1 MSDTTEPESRSS
13 DAERTD
19 LPREPAEP
27 AGDTPSPGTR
37 GPRSGRLTG
46 LVLLLTLAVVGAD
59 QLTKYVAEARLAPGG
74 ETQWFLGELLGWKL
88 IYNPGAALSI
98 GSGFTWLL
106 TAVAVAVVIVVAR
119 TSRRIGSAWWALAFG
134 LLLGGAV
141 GNLIDRF
148 FREPGFAVGHVVDFI
163 NYAGFF
169 VGNVADI
176 AIVVA
181 AGLVAVLSFR
191 GVPITGSA
199 PDADGGAPEAGG
211 SAGSAPDADRSAPD
225 ADAAGGDGGAT
236 GAPIEDASGPPDAET
251 PGSAA
256 PRSAG

>member
-1 MSDTTEPESRSS
+1 MSETTEPESRSS
-13 DAERTD
+13 DPERTD
-19 LPREPAEP
+19 PP
-27 AGDTPSPGTR
+27 AGR

-46 LVLLLTLAVVGAD
+46 LVLVLTLGVVGAD
-59 QLTKYVAEARLAPGG
+59 QLTKYVAEARLVPQA

-106 TAVAVAVVIVVAR
+106 TAVAATVVVIVAR
-119 TSRRIGSAWWALAFG
+119 SSRKIGSAWWALAFG
-134 LLLGGAV
+134 LLLGGAI

-148 FREPGFAVGHVVDFI
+148 FRDPGFAVGHVVDFI

-181 AGLVAVLSFR
+181 AGLVAILSFR
-191 GVPITGSA
+191 GVPITGDA
-199 PDADGGAPEAGG
+199 PDAATGGDEEAAHDAAPSEAGDAATRDEGAPG
-211 SAGSAPDADRSAPD
+211 
-225 ADAAGGDGGAT
+225 AAGPGD
-236 GAPIEDASGPPDAET
+236 
-251 PGSAA
+251 
-256 PRSAG
+256 